1 MDCVNKSND
10 VTNRRSEA
18 TRQCVSGRL
27 FVSFLLLASPVLP
40 IAIHDRTLVF
50 VGPATAPFGCA
61 RIGNRLVS
69 VFIIRE
75 RGRRERSM
83 VF

>member
-27 FVSFLLLASPVLP
+27 FVKKKQDVRPALFVSFLLLASPVSP
-40 IAIHDRTLVF
+40 IAIHDWTLVF
-50 VGPATAPFGCA
+50 VGPMTAPFGCA

-69 VFIIRE
+69 VFI
-75 RGRRERSM
+75 
-83 VF
+83 F

>member
-27 FVSFLLLASPVLP
+27 FVKKEGAGGLPVPLWRIKNVGHMWVAYRVSGCLP
-40 IAIHDRTLVF
+40 QVL
-50 VGPATAPFGCA
+50 
-61 RIGNRLVS
+61 
-69 VFIIRE
+69 
-75 RGRRERSM
+75 
-83 VF
+83 